1 MEYRNAVYINA
12 ENTRVNCEINSPVHG
27 WIPYTLDPS
36 DTDMTVDND
45 ALLAS
50 MVLNND
56 VVAYVAPTSSE
67 LDTEAAAQVRYE
79 RDSLLETQ
87 VDPLVSNP
95 LRWGSLS
102 ESEQTEWTNYRTG
115 LLDVP
120 AQVGFPHEVIWPTK
134 P

>member
-1 MEYRNAVYINA
+1 MQGSTLGEGIIMEYRNAVYINA

-56 VVAYVAPTSSE
+56 VDAYVASTSSE
-67 LDTEAAAQVRYE
+67 LASAAQAVING
-79 RDSLLETQ
+79 DSLGYLASTDWY
-87 VDPLVSNP
+87 VT
-95 LRWGSLS
+95 RFT
-102 ESEQTEWTNYRTG
+102 ESG
-115 LLDVP
+115 VAVP
-120 AQVGFPHEVIWPTK
+120 ADVTQARTAARAAIV
-134 P
+134 